1 MSAVQGFYG
10 FAVEYSRYIYLAA
23 ALYIVI
29 RLALA
34 MFFKRTSNPVRGRLI
49 NTITGDAVPLF
60 DSEASIGRSKTCD
73 IVLNFNTVSRSHA
86 VIAYRNKGFEIYD
99 THSKSGV
106 AVNGE
111 KIKGRTLLRDGD
123 TVELGGLVYEL
134 EEVTYKFIKDRSR
147 AAARPS
153 YTVILVILTVINL
166 ISLYLNSFS
175 GGEFNFIT
183 ALSYVLFILLIWGY
197 TVFAAFALRIHNF
210 ELEMLAFL
218 FSSIGLAV
226 TGSIYPDGAF
236 RQFGAIFIGAVGFC
250 ALVAVMR
257 FIPAVKVLRWIG
269 AFAAI
274 GLLGATLLL
283 AEDNNGALNW
293 VTIAGISLQPSE
305 LVKVIFVFVS
315 AVTLER
321 LQSVRSLTAYIIFTA
336 ACVGELF
343 VMRDFGAALIFF
355 FTFVIAAFM
364 RSGDVKTIMLVCF
377 AAALGAAVIIFFKP
391 YVATRFATY
400 MHIWE
405 VPDEGGYQQTRTL
418 IYSASG
424 GLFGLGLGNG
434 ELRYIFAAAED
445 LIFGVVSEEFGL
457 IMSFLIVAAYILVTL
472 NAVFDCRKAKSA
484 FYSVGAVLA
493 AGMMLFQTALN
504 VLGVTDIL
512 PMTGVTLPFVSKGGS
527 SVICCFCLFAFIKA
541 ADVRTY
547 ASFKPALPEPEEEAS
562 E

>member
-49 NTITGDAVPLF
+49 NTVTGEAVPLF
-60 DSEASIGRSKTCD
+60 DSEASIGRGKTCD

-134 EEVTYKFIKDRSR
+134 EELTYKFIKDRSR

-153 YTVILVILTVINL
+153 YTVILIILTVINL

-175 GGEFNFIT
+175 GGEFNYIT

-197 TVFAAFALRIHNF
+197 TVFASFALRIHNF

-547 ASFKPALPEPEEEAS
+547 ASFKPVLPEPEEEAS

>member
-1 MSAVQGFYG
+1 MSALEGFYG

-29 RLALA
+29 RLAFA

-49 NTITGDAVPLF
+49 NTITGDVVSLF
-60 DSEASIGRSKTCD
+60 DSEASIGRSKNCD
-73 IVLNFNTVSRSHA
+73 IVLNFDTVSRSHA
-86 VIAYRNKGFEIYD
+86 VIAYRNRGFEIYD

-111 KIKGRTLLRDGD
+111 KIEGKTLLRDGD
-123 TVELGGLVYEL
+123 TVGLGGLTFVL
-134 EEVTYKFIKDRSR
+134 EEVSYKYIKDRSR

-153 YTVILVILTVINL
+153 YAFILFVLTVINL

-175 GGEFNFIT
+175 GGEFKVMT
-183 ALSYVLFILLIWGY
+183 ALSFALFIVLMWGY
-197 TVFAAFALRIHNF
+197 TAFSSFALRIHNF

-226 TGSIYPDGAF
+226 TGSIYPDGAL
-236 RQFGAIFIGAVGFC
+236 RQFGAIFIGTVGFC
-250 ALVAVMR
+250 TLVAVMR

-274 GLLGATLLL
+274 GLLGATLIL
-283 AEDNNGALNW
+283 AEENNGALNW
-293 VTIAGISLQPSE
+293 VNIAGISLQPSE

-321 LQSVRSLTAYIIFTA
+321 LQSVRSLTAYILFTA

-343 VMRDFGAALIFF
+343 LMRDFGAALIFF

-400 MHIWE
+400 THIWD

-434 ELRYIFAAAED
+434 ELRHIFAAAED

-457 IMSFLIVAAYILVTL
+457 IMSFLIVITYILVTV
-472 NAVFDCRKAKSA
+472 NAVLDCRKAKSA
-484 FYSVGAVLA
+484 FYSVSAVLA

-547 ASFKPALPEPEEEAS
+547 ASFKPVIPKPEEEAS
-562 E
+562 G